1 MSSQPIPA
9 LSVVIMTYNEE
20 SNLPRCLESV
30 QGIGDEIFI
39 LDSFSTDRTVDI
51 GRLAN
56 ARVEQHAFGSYVEQ
70 KKRLVEKALHDWV
83 LCIDAD
89 EYLSEEL
96 KQSILQAKASN
107 VFDGYFNNR
116 RNKIGPHWIRYG
128 SWYPDRKIRLFD
140 RRKVRIMGQDPH
152 DVMEPDKGARI
163 GYLKGD
169 LMHIADE
176 DLAARIQKI
185 KQHSTR
191 AAEALFA
198 KGVKSN
204 LYRRFIKPPARFI
217 SSYLLRLGFLDG
229 YYGWFVAKSEA
240 QYVWMREAKLKAK
253 AKAGE
258 GRITNNE

>member
-1 MSSQPIPA
+1 
-9 LSVVIMTYNEE
+9 
-20 SNLPRCLESV
+20 
-30 QGIGDEIFI
+30 
-39 LDSFSTDRTVDI
+39 
-51 GRLAN
+51 
-56 ARVEQHAFGSYVEQ
+56 
-70 KKRLVEKALHDWV
+70 
-83 LCIDAD
+83 
-89 EYLSEEL
+89 
-96 KQSILQAKASN
+96 
-107 VFDGYFNNR
+107 
-116 RNKIGPHWIRYG
+116 
-128 SWYPDRKIRLFD
+128 
-140 RRKVRIMGQDPH
+140 
-152 DVMEPDKGARI
+152 
-163 GYLKGD
+163 
-169 LMHIADE
+169 MHIADE

-253 AKAGE
+253 EEE